1 MLSLE
6 QLQARLTLY
15 LQAEARILGE
25 SQEYS
30 ISSGPDGR
38 SAKRASLAEVR
49 AEIKSLEQQIARQGA
64 RAAGRGR
71 SFTPSPLY

>member
-6 QLQARLTLY
+6 QLQTRLTLY
-15 LQAEARILGE
+15 LQAEARILSE
-25 SQEYS
+25 SQEYT

-38 SAKRASLAEVR
+38 SAKRANLAQIQ
-49 AEIKSLEQQIARQGA
+49 AEIKSLEQQIARQEA

-71 SFTPSPLY
+71 SFTPSPLF